1 MILYRG
7 DDTDA
12 FGNSF
17 ITINLETESTITINK
32 AIFQCGTIKKVF
44 NDPIFPL
51 SIELTSAETKGL
63 PLNNV
68 CYLAVWD
75 ENNKKLTCEGSLAF
89 STQSQ
94 VVS

>member
-1 MILYRG
+1 MTLYRG

-17 ITINLETESTITINK
+17 IQITLDGGESLIISK
-32 AIFQCGTIKKVF
+32 AIFQCGTIKKTFTNPV
-44 NDPIFPL
+44 FPL
-51 SIELTSAETKGL
+51 LIQLSAAETRGL
-63 PLNNV
+63 PTTNL

-75 ENNKKLTCEGSLAF
+75 SLGKKRTCDGTLEF
-89 STQSQ
+89 TTQSQ